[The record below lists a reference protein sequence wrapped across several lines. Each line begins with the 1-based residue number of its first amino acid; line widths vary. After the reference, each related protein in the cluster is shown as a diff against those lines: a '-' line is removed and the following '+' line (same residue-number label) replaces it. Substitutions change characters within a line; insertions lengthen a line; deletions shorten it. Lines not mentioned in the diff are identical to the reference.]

1 MDEAARA
8 MCYAFRHPGSGQKPL
23 KLKVIQKLLKKKDAK
38 NRPSLAAISQAAANF
53 TAVKKKQGRKL
64 GQRATSKKDD
74 KKIMEAFLKLRPPGH
89 GIDSTALHKAL
100 PKKLKKKIGKRIV
113 IRRLAER
120 GYLPEKKRSK
130 YDLGPARQKKRMKFC
145 RNHEGKT
152 GAQWKDHCQGV
163 GDFKEFT
170 WYPVEL
176 QPRFRKLR
184 ASWTYMNKKE
194 RKQPAFQRPK
204 KWFKPADWKK
214 NTEDESVWLDNL
226 HRQATYF

>member
-1 MDEAARA
+1 
-8 MCYAFRHPGSGQKPL
+8 
-23 KLKVIQKLLKKKDAK
+23 
-38 NRPSLAAISQAAANF
+38 
-53 TAVKKKQGRKL
+53 
-64 GQRATSKKDD
+64 
-74 KKIMEAFLKLRPPGH
+74 
-89 GIDSTALHKAL
+89 
-100 PKKLKKKIGKRIV
+100 
-113 IRRLAER
+113 
-120 GYLPEKKRSK
+120 
-130 YDLGPARQKKRMKFC
+130 MKFC

-194 RKQPAFQRPK
+194 RKQPAFQRSK

-226 HRQATYF
+226 NRQATYF